1 MIPTWRAKYN
11 LPCERA
17 CAGEVRKSNCPWA
30 FFAFSLGSR
39 YLWADGLGVLRIPGR
54 ELWMSHTVF
63 ELPKLLKIH
72 WQWLCL
78 QQRSAKKCTPHRCSV
93 HTVERGLVHGRVW
106 LRAMALKGSKKEV
119 WMLHTPPPMMDSL
132 VKCGRTWLTTCLPL
146 LAPSLMKV
154 NPSLV
159 FRRFLEILERLSHQG
174 KLLKNS
180 SSCAFSS
187 MLISRELSFP
197 GFQSGGRRRGWGE
210 AHNQGIDLLLTH
222 GLHTSTTWSPTW
234 QTVCCSSSWNH
245 RWELMEN
252 LLNA

>member
-1 MIPTWRAKYN
+1 M
-11 LPCERA
+11 
-17 CAGEVRKSNCPWA
+17 
-30 FFAFSLGSR
+30 
-39 YLWADGLGVLRIPGR
+39 
-54 ELWMSHTVF
+54 
-63 ELPKLLKIH
+63 
-72 WQWLCL
+72 
-78 QQRSAKKCTPHRCSV
+78 
-93 HTVERGLVHGRVW
+93 
-106 LRAMALKGSKKEV
+106 
-119 WMLHTPPPMMDSL
+119 
-132 VKCGRTWLTTCLPL
+132 PL

-252 LLNA
+252 LLKAQEQPFQLSLDKDFLVRDRKQNSDTHWLISVLCPSLCVTQKTI